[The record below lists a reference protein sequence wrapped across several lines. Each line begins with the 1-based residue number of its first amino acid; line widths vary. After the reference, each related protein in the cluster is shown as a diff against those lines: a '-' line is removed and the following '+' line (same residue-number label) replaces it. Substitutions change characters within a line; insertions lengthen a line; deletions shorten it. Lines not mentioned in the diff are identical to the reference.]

1 MKVLVVHNFHR
12 QGGGSDDAVAASAH
26 VLREGGVDV
35 DMFQRDS
42 RSIEGSVLR
51 KVSAFA
57 TGIYAPRSVS
67 EFRKRLERSAPDV
80 VHVHELFPLISPWVL
95 PVCRDA
101 GVPVVMTCHDY
112 RLTCPIATH
121 YSHGRI
127 CTDCLDHDE
136 RKCVT
141 NNCRGNRL
149 ESAAY
154 AARAASARL
163 SGAVRKCVSVYVT
176 PTRFAARWLSEH
188 AAFPLQRARV
198 VPYVI
203 PVPDVP
209 VRSAAGDYVAYAGRF
224 VPEKGVDV
232 LLAATRAVGLP
243 LHLAGRRE
251 PLANQ
256 ADSGEVTYRGH
267 LDAVAL
273 SDFYRQARMLVVPST
288 WFETFGIVAGEAMG
302 HRLPVV
308 ASDIGALAEVVEDG
322 VTGLLFEPGNASELA
337 DRLKILWDDPEGC
350 LSMGEAGRRKIA
362 RECSREAH
370 YAGLV
375 GAYQQAMTVGQPD

>member
-1 MKVLVVHNFHR
+1 VKVLLVHNFHR
-12 QGGGSDDAVAASAH
+12 QGGGSDDAVLASAEL
-26 VLREGGVDV
+26 LREGGDDV
-35 DMFQRDS
+35 RLFQRDS
-42 RSIEGSVLR
+42 RNISDSVSG

-57 TGIYAPRSVS
+57 TGLYAPRSVE
-67 EFRKRLERSAPDV
+67 EFRRELESFAPDV
-80 VHVHELFPLISPWVL
+80 IHVHELYPLISPWVL
-95 PVCRDA
+95 PVCRAA

-127 CTDCLDHDE
+127 CTDCLEQSE

-141 NNCRGNRL
+141 NNCRSSHL

-154 AARAASARL
+154 AARAASARMWGL
-163 SGAVRKCVSVYVT
+163 VRDTVSLYVT
-176 PTRFAARWLSEH
+176 PTQFAAQWLATH
-188 AAFPLQRARV
+188 GAFPLERSQV

-209 VRSAAGDYVAYAGRF
+209 VRTSAGRYIAFAGRF

-232 LLAATRAVGLP
+232 LLAATRATGLP
-243 LHLAGRRE
+243 LHLAGH
-251 PLANQ
+251 AG
-256 ADSGEVTYRGH
+256 ADSRDSAPTDVTYRGY

-273 SDFYRQARMLVVPST
+273 SDFYREARMLVVPST
-288 WFETFGIVAGEAMG
+288 WFETFGIVAGQAMG

-322 VTGLLFEPGNASELA
+322 VTGLLFETGNAAELA
-337 DRLKILWDDPEGC
+337 DRLTTLWDDPVRC
-350 LSMGEAGRRKIA
+350 LAMGEAGREKIA

-370 YAGLV
+370 YSGLI
-375 GAYQQAMTVGQPD
+375 GAYGRAITLGLPA